1 MIYRLRDMIYGKSRM
16 IYLLRKHDIISVP
29 FMCEAYIIC
38 GADIMPPGISSVSE
52 GNGYHCKNPDLSA
65 RQIRIFTWR
74 SGWDLPVGHKLRI
87 PSQNAVIKRKT
98 LLRRIFLFMAEW
110 VGFTLSGINFESLPK
125 MLSETKRPPLRE
137 DLFISGGVGGIRTH
151 VPVLPTN

>member
-1 MIYRLRDMIYGKSRM
+1 MAEWVGFTLS
-16 IYLLRKHDIISVP
+16 
-29 FMCEAYIIC
+29 
-38 GADIMPPGISSVSE
+38 GINFESLSS
-52 GNGYHCKNPDLSA
+52 Y
-65 RQIRIFTWR
+65 
-74 SGWDLPVGHKLRI
+74 
-87 PSQNAVIKRKT
+87 AVIKKKT

>member
-1 MIYRLRDMIYGKSRM
+1 
-16 IYLLRKHDIISVP
+16 
-29 FMCEAYIIC
+29 
-38 GADIMPPGISSVSE
+38 
-52 GNGYHCKNPDLSA
+52 
-65 RQIRIFTWR
+65 
-74 SGWDLPVGHKLRI
+74 
-87 PSQNAVIKRKT
+87 
-98 LLRRIFLFMAEW
+98 MAEW